1 MKFSK
6 IFSVLFLLIP
16 HTALAKIEN
25 KIIVKV
31 ENQIIT
37 NYEIKNK
44 ILTTLVLNEQE
55 INQQNID
62 MLKEKSLDNLVLL
75 KLKKIELDKYKIKKD
90 DRKTQMYLQ
99 SISSN
104 DINKLKKK
112 IEENNLDYQLFLS
125 EVETELMWQ
134 ELIYK
139 IYSKKIQINENEIE
153 REINEIL
160 KIQSFSTEYNL
171 SEIEININN
180 FEKEKEKILDIE
192 KILKNKKFE
201 EVAKEFSI
209 SANASEGGNLG
220 WIEAKSLNKNIFK
233 AINSLKKGEVSKP
246 IKKQNSVLFLKI
258 NDIKK
263 IETKKKDKTTI
274 KSELINKKKNQL
286 FNLYS
291 ISHLSRLKNNSLIEY
306 K

>member
-1 MKFSK
+1 
-6 IFSVLFLLIP
+6 
-16 HTALAKIEN
+16 
-25 KIIVKV
+25 
-31 ENQIIT
+31 
-37 NYEIKNK
+37 
-44 ILTTLVLNEQE
+44 
-55 INQQNID
+55 
-62 MLKEKSLDNLVLL
+62 
-75 KLKKIELDKYKIKKD
+75 
-90 DRKTQMYLQ
+90 
-99 SISSN
+99 
-104 DINKLKKK
+104 
-112 IEENNLDYQLFLS
+112 
-125 EVETELMWQ
+125 MWQ

-180 FEKEKEKILDIE
+180 FEKEKEKILEIE

>member
-1 MKFSK
+1 M
-6 IFSVLFLLIP
+6 FL
-16 HTALAKIEN
+16 
-25 KIIVKV
+25 
-31 ENQIIT
+31 
-37 NYEIKNK
+37 
-44 ILTTLVLNEQE
+44 
-55 INQQNID
+55 
-62 MLKEKSLDNLVLL
+62 LDNLVLL

-180 FEKEKEKILDIE
+180 FEKEKEKILEIE

-220 WIEAKSLNKNIFK
+220 WIESKSLNKNIFK

-263 IETKKKDKTTI
+263 IETKKKDKATI